1 MQEDEENKK
10 KAPSPP
16 KTYTIKDVVSF
27 ENNDIYSGFGAMQL
41 SSKGTA
47 PKYGFGKAER
57 DKVAKVYQSKAQ
69 SKSQFIGKVSHGP
82 NFEGTDKF
90 DYDKAAEWVFG
101 KEVRNTLD
109 IKQPYDHYNRIDADS
124 DPIEANI

>member
-27 ENNDIYSGFGAMQL
+27 ENNDIYSAFGSMQL
-41 SSKGTA
+41 SEKETA

-57 DKVAKVYQSKAQ
+57 DKASEHE
-69 SKSQFIGKVSHGP
+69 F
-82 NFEGTDKF
+82 
-90 DYDKAAEWVFG
+90 
-101 KEVRNTLD
+101 
-109 IKQPYDHYNRIDADS
+109 DHYLICKFVL
-124 DPIEANI
+124 EQ